1 MYSVNKSQVGYQAAF
16 ASKLAPTGIRVH
28 LQNQVGSQAAF
39 AGKPRS
45 YGLDTKSLQN
55 TEPVTCQPTEQ
66 VYIKAPLRRNA
77 REELFIY
84 SFNG

>member
-1 MYSVNKSQVGYQAAF
+1 LKASALRAAF
-16 ASKLAPTGIRVH
+16 ASKPAPTGIRVH
-28 LQNQVGSQAAF
+28 LQNQVGSQAAT

-55 TEPVTCQPTEQ
+55 TEPVTCQPAKQ
-66 VYIKAPLRRNA
+66 AYIKAPLRHSA

-84 SFNG
+84 GFNG